1 MNKIWKFIISIAVCQ
16 LAGAI
21 GSFFTAPEI
30 DNWYASLTRPS
41 IAPPNW
47 VFAPVWTTLF
57 FLMGLAVYL
66 VWLKGS
72 DKKEV
77 KLALQDAGRKLALYV
92 RKTIR
97 AREQQERVNLF
108 EKYIPELAKALAE
121 LSEEKPEKIQEELEK
136 SLKKGMKDLLAGINE
151 AKDIEIKGENIAF

>member
-77 KLALQDAGRKLALYV
+77 KLALITFDLQLLFNIFWSILFFGLQSPSWAFAEILVLLLLIAL
-92 RKTIR
+92 TIIS
-97 AREQQERVNLF
+97 F
-108 EKYIPELAKALAE
+108 AKVSKAAAW
-121 LSEEKPEKIQEELEK
+121 
-136 SLKKGMKDLLAGINE
+136 LLAPYLVWVSLAVILNFQFWQL
-151 AKDIEIKGENIAF
+151 NY